1 MDRAI
6 EHEHGITAA
15 GRNVSQ
21 FQFHSIDKI
30 IIILFIVFDFIVT
43 L

>member
-21 FQFHSIDKI
+21 FQFHSIDNHYP
-30 IIILFIVFDFIVT
+30 FISFDFIVT